1 MLLLLTKRCIACVQQ
16 TPNNNAYHDAANM
29 ALVMLPCDLPWWPA
43 VVKQLDRAAAATNS
57 ENLVEAMQRLHD
69 MCNISL
75 DPEED
80 SQDPELFSELIS
92 FLEND
97 LDSAERDHV
106 LAKTI
111 PRMVDRAKAL
121 RSCKPPQGLH
131 FSLQQQGD
139 SVEYSYGF
147 VSSLI
152 ANAFFSTYP
161 KRTTKTHPTLRDF
174 NFTNFFKHLR
184 NNGQKAKLRS
194 LFHYYDYLET
204 ENALDG
210 KLVISRQVMTSK
222 QWLTIEDWLESNVPL
237 CPLMIRHEGRLE
249 RVEPET
255 KVLRVCFA
263 SAKFGGGVLD
273 GDVTQETVHIATH
286 PEMLAAIL
294 SVEALEDNEALIV
307 EGVRHVSRINDPRN
321 RATFEALPKPNV
333 VTVCCIDPE
342 DYSTLPLAQFEEDNV
357 LREMNKS
364 LLGFRQRYVP
374 SSPTDPVGRS
384 EMDPDGALS
393 SRRLSPIGESFSSTP
408 PETDA
413 DDKPASTKH
422 DSKQG
427 KSERSKYEDNAST
440 EAHGRPNG
448 KSVRS
453 SSPHKPCK
461 ETSCAS
467 RRNRFIVLGSSGEVL
482 PVTRKSLGQMSVYSS
497 CNSQSTDSFH
507 SAKDTIEEDP
517 EEEEQRL
524 SKRYSSQLDTPER
537 RGTFAQRLREA
548 LKRESTATGGAA
560 SSNTSSGESSY
571 AVGISVSGSHV
582 YDQDIKVKRGGSR
595 GFVLR
600 DETVDEEFLKESL
613 EAEQKWLGRF
623 RQNQSAL
630 QRRDTSAS
638 SRYSFSTEY
647 NSDFCSE
654 LEEVYEQLAKWLED
668 PIAADES
675 RELDARDRAVVR
687 FAGSLLKRALSE
699 SFAGVPVQEGEPQ
712 PLIDSVD
719 VNQRHKLALAVR
731 SLSLELARQK
741 NRRQQSV
748 SEPEDVE
755 YYEDALS
762 NRTMSK
768 EVKDIQR
775 KKLRAVT
782 FTSEVFQTLVDDET
796 TVYLSNPVSLST
808 SGPIK
813 DKLAQEFESHV
824 TLDIPRDSS
833 PQSGGLLSVVTG
845 NWGCGSRLKGDPQL
859 KLVIQWLAASLAG
872 VPKLIYYT
880 AGNPKLSK
888 LDTVSR
894 VLMDRHWSVGDLA
907 AATLR
912 FSLQIME
919 ERMEGRNTLF
929 EEIIGMDKPSP

>member
-1 MLLLLTKRCIACVQQ
+1 
-16 TPNNNAYHDAANM
+16 M

-43 VVKQLDRAAAATNS
+43 VVKQLDRAAAARNS
-57 ENLVEAMQRLHD
+57 EDLAEAMQRLHD
-69 MCNISL
+69 MCKYEEQCILKSISL

-80 SQDPELFSELIS
+80 VQDPELFSGLAT
-92 FLEND
+92 FLDND
-97 LDSAERDHV
+97 LDTTERDQIFV
-106 LAKTI
+106 NTI
-111 PRMVDRAKAL
+111 PRMVERAKAL

-139 SVEYSYGF
+139 CVEYSYAF
-147 VSSLI
+147 ISSLI

-161 KRTTKTHPTLRDF
+161 KRTAKTHPTLRDF
-174 NFTNFFKHLR
+174 NFTNFFKHLHH
-184 NNGQKAKLRS
+184 NGQKAKLRS
-194 LFHYYDYLET
+194 IFRYYDYLDND
-204 ENALDG
+204 NALDG
-210 KLVISRQVMTSK
+210 KLIISRQVMVSK

-237 CPLMIRHEGRLE
+237 CPLMIRHEGRLD
-249 RVEPET
+249 RVEPEA

-286 PEMLAAIL
+286 PEMLVAIL
-294 SVEALEDNEALIV
+294 SVEALEDNEVLIV
-307 EGVRHVSRINDPRN
+307 EGVRHISRINDPRN
-321 RATFEALPKPNV
+321 RAIFEPLPKPNI

-342 DYSTLPLAQFEEDNV
+342 DYSRLPLSQFEEDNI

-364 LLGFRQRYVP
+364 LLGFRQRHVP
-374 SSPTDPVGRS
+374 SSPTDPVKS
-384 EMDPDGALS
+384 ESDVDVTVG

-408 PETDA
+408 PETEG
-413 DDKPASTKH
+413 DDKMLSTNNDTKEA
-422 DSKQG
+422 
-427 KSERSKYEDNAST
+427 KSVSHEQKYDILSEVRSK
-440 EAHGRPNG
+440 PNG
-448 KSVRS
+448 KSARPP
-453 SSPHKPCK
+453 SPHKVY
-461 ETSCAS
+461 SDAS
-467 RRNRFIVLGSSGEVL
+467 YTNKRNRFIVLGSSGEVL

-507 SAKDTIEEDP
+507 SAKDTIDEDL
-517 EEEEQRL
+517 EEEEQKL
-524 SKRYSSQLDTPER
+524 SKRYSGQLDTPER
-537 RGTFAQRLREA
+537 RGTFAQRLRDA
-548 LKRESTATGGAA
+548 LKRETTATGAA
-560 SSNTSSGESSY
+560 SLNTSFGESSY

-582 YDQDIKVKRGGSR
+582 CDQDIKVKRGGSR

-600 DETVDEEFLKESL
+600 DETVDEDFLKESL

-623 RQNQSAL
+623 RQNQPML

-647 NSDFCSE
+647 NSEFCSE

-668 PIAADES
+668 PITSDES

-712 PLIDSVD
+712 PFIDSAD
-719 VNQRHKLALAVR
+719 VNQSHKLALAVR

-748 SEPEDVE
+748 SVSEDVE
-755 YYEDALS
+755 HYEDALS
-762 NRTMSK
+762 NHTMLK

-775 KKLRAVT
+775 KKLRTVT

-796 TVYLSNPVSLST
+796 TVYLSNPSSLST
-808 SGPIK
+808 SGSVKEINATQSFNIRN
-813 DKLAQEFESHV
+813 DKIAQQFESNI
-824 TLDIPRDSS
+824 TFNIPRDGS
-833 PQSGGLLSVVTG
+833 PQTGGLLPVATG

-880 AGNPKLSK
+880 MGNPSLSK

-912 FSLQIME
+912 FALHIIE
-919 ERMEGRNTLF
+919 EKAEGRNTLF

>member
-1 MLLLLTKRCIACVQQ
+1 
-16 TPNNNAYHDAANM
+16 M

-43 VVKQLDRAAAATNS
+43 VVKQLDRAAAARNS
-57 ENLVEAMQRLHD
+57 EDLAEAMQRLHD

-80 SQDPELFSELIS
+80 VQDPELFSGLAT
-92 FLEND
+92 FLDND
-97 LDSAERDHV
+97 LDTTERHQIFV
-106 LAKTI
+106 NTI
-111 PRMVDRAKAL
+111 PRMVERAKAL

-139 SVEYSYGF
+139 CVEYSYAF
-147 VSSLI
+147 ISSLI

-161 KRTTKTHPTLRDF
+161 KRTAKTHPTLRDF
-174 NFTNFFKHLR
+174 NFTNFFKHLHH
-184 NNGQKAKLRS
+184 NGQKAKLRS
-194 LFHYYDYLET
+194 IFRYYDYLDND
-204 ENALDG
+204 NALDG
-210 KLVISRQVMTSK
+210 KLIISRQVMVSK

-237 CPLMIRHEGRLE
+237 CPLMIRHEGRLD
-249 RVEPET
+249 RVEPEA

-263 SAKFGGGVLD
+263 SGKFGGGVLD

-286 PEMLAAIL
+286 PEMLVAIL
-294 SVEALEDNEALIV
+294 SVEALEDNEVLIV
-307 EGVRHVSRINDPRN
+307 EGVRHISRINDPRN
-321 RATFEALPKPNV
+321 RAIFEPLPKPNV

-342 DYSTLPLAQFEEDNV
+342 DYSRLPLSQFEEDNI

-364 LLGFRQRYVP
+364 LLGFRQRHVP
-374 SSPTDPVGRS
+374 SSPTDPVKS
-384 EMDPDGALS
+384 ESDVDVTVG

-408 PETDA
+408 PETEG
-413 DDKPASTKH
+413 DDKMLSTNNDTKEA
-422 DSKQG
+422 
-427 KSERSKYEDNAST
+427 KSVSHEQKYDILTEVRSK
-440 EAHGRPNG
+440 PNG
-448 KSVRS
+448 KSARPP
-453 SSPHKPCK
+453 SPHKVY
-461 ETSCAS
+461 SDAS
-467 RRNRFIVLGSSGEVL
+467 YTNKRNRFIVLGSSGEVL

-507 SAKDTIEEDP
+507 SAKDTIDEDL
-517 EEEEQRL
+517 EEEEQKL
-524 SKRYSSQLDTPER
+524 SKRYSGQLDTPER
-537 RGTFAQRLREA
+537 RGTFAQRLRDA
-548 LKRESTATGGAA
+548 LKRETTATGAA
-560 SSNTSSGESSY
+560 SLNTSFGESSY

-582 YDQDIKVKRGGSR
+582 CDQDIKVKRGGSR

-600 DETVDEEFLKESL
+600 DETVDEDFLKESL

-623 RQNQSAL
+623 RQNQPML

-647 NSDFCSE
+647 NSEFCSE

-668 PIAADES
+668 PITSDES

-712 PLIDSVD
+712 PFIDSAD
-719 VNQRHKLALAVR
+719 VNQSHKLALAVR

-748 SEPEDVE
+748 SVSEDVE
-755 YYEDALS
+755 HYEDALS
-762 NRTMSK
+762 NHTMLK

-775 KKLRAVT
+775 KKLRTVT

-796 TVYLSNPVSLST
+796 TVYLSNPSSLST
-808 SGPIK
+808 SGSVKEINATQSFNIRN
-813 DKLAQEFESHV
+813 DKIAEQFESNI
-824 TLDIPRDSS
+824 TFNIPRDGS
-833 PQSGGLLSVVTG
+833 PQTGGLLSVATG

-880 AGNPKLSK
+880 MGNPSLSK

-912 FSLQIME
+912 FALHIIE
-919 ERMEGRNTLF
+919 EKAEGRNTLF

>member
-1 MLLLLTKRCIACVQQ
+1 
-16 TPNNNAYHDAANM
+16 M

-43 VVKQLDRAAAATNS
+43 VVKQLDRAAAARNS
-57 ENLVEAMQRLHD
+57 GNLVEAMQRLHD
-69 MCNISL
+69 MCKREEQCLLKSISL

-80 SQDPELFSELIS
+80 SQDPELFAELAA
-92 FLEND
+92 FLDKD
-97 LDSAERDHV
+97 LDSAEREHV
-106 LAKTI
+106 LTKTI

-121 RSCKPPQGLH
+121 RNCKPPQGLH

-139 SVEYSYGF
+139 CVEYSYGF
-147 VSSLI
+147 VSSLV

-161 KRTTKTHPTLRDF
+161 KRTAKTHPTLRDF

-184 NNGQKAKLRS
+184 NNGQKAKLKS
-194 LFHYYDYLET
+194 IFHYYDYLEK

-255 KVLRVCFA
+255 KVLRVCFT

-342 DYSTLPLAQFEEDNV
+342 DYSALPLAQFEEDNV

-374 SSPTDPVGRS
+374 SSPTDPIGRS

-413 DDKPASTKH
+413 DDKPVSSSSSAHPLNHESV
-422 DSKQG
+422 KQG
-427 KSERSKYEDNAST
+427 KSVSAERNKYDDDAT
-440 EAHGRPNG
+440 ESHGRPNG

-453 SSPHKPCK
+453 SSPQKSGK

-507 SAKDTIEEDP
+507 SAKDVIEEDP

-537 RGTFAQRLREA
+537 RGTFAQRLRDA

-623 RQNQSAL
+623 RQNQSTL

-741 NRRQQSV
+741 NRRQQS
-748 SEPEDVE
+748 
-755 YYEDALS
+755 
-762 NRTMSK
+762 
-768 EVKDIQR
+768 
-775 KKLRAVT
+775 
-782 FTSEVFQTLVDDET
+782 
-796 TVYLSNPVSLST
+796 
-808 SGPIK
+808 
-813 DKLAQEFESHV
+813 
-824 TLDIPRDSS
+824 IPRDSS
-833 PQSGGLLSVVTG
+833 PQSGGLLSIVTG

-859 KLVIQWLAASLAG
+859 KLVVQWLAASLAG

-880 AGNPKLSK
+880 AGNPRLSK

>member
-1 MLLLLTKRCIACVQQ
+1 
-16 TPNNNAYHDAANM
+16 M

-43 VVKQLDRAAAATNS
+43 VVKQLDRAAAARNS
-57 ENLVEAMQRLHD
+57 EDLLEAMQRLHD

-80 SQDPELFSELIS
+80 VQDPELFSGLAT
-92 FLEND
+92 FLDTD
-97 LDSAERDHV
+97 LEATEREQV
-106 LAKTI
+106 FSKTI
-111 PRMVDRAKAL
+111 PRLVERAKAL
-121 RSCKPPQGLH
+121 RSCKPPHGLH

-139 SVEYSYGF
+139 CVEYSYAF
-147 VSSLI
+147 ASSLI
-152 ANAFFSTYP
+152 ANAFFSTFP
-161 KRTTKTHPTLRDF
+161 KRTAKTHPTLRDF
-174 NFTNFFKHLR
+174 NFTNFFKHLC
-184 NNGQKAKLRS
+184 NNGQKAKLKS
-194 LFHYYDYLET
+194 IFHYYDYLDT
-204 ENALDG
+204 ENALSG
-210 KLVISRQVMTSK
+210 KLVISRQVMASK
-222 QWLTIEDWLESNVPL
+222 QWLTIEDWLESNVAL

-273 GDVTQETVHIATH
+273 GDVTQETVHIVTH

-294 SVEALEDNEALIV
+294 SVEALEDNEVLIV
-307 EGVRHVSRINDPRN
+307 EGVRHVSRIHDPRN
-321 RATFEALPKPNV
+321 RATFEPLSKPNV
-333 VTVCCIDPE
+333 VTVCCIDPD
-342 DYSTLPLAQFEEDNV
+342 DYSRLPLTQFEEDNI

-364 LLGFRQRYVP
+364 LLGFRQRHVP
-374 SSPTDPVGRS
+374 SSPTDPVRS
-384 EMDPDGALS
+384 ELEPDGAVS

-408 PETDA
+408 PETEGDY
-413 DDKPASTKH
+413 KPLSTNDGAKEAKTVLREHNKH
-422 DSKQG
+422 DTL
-427 KSERSKYEDNAST
+427 T
-440 EAHGRPNG
+440 EVRTRPNG
-448 KSVRS
+448 KSVRPP
-453 SSPHKPCK
+453 SPQKISK
-461 ETSCAS
+461 DTSCAS
-467 RRNRFIVLGSSGEVL
+467 RRSRFIVLGSSGEVL

-507 SAKDTIEEDP
+507 SAKDTIDEEIED
-517 EEEEQRL
+517 EEQKL
-524 SKRYSSQLDTPER
+524 SKRYSAQLDTPER
-537 RGTFAQRLREA
+537 RGTFAQRLRDA
-548 LKRESTATGGAA
+548 LKRESTATGAT

-582 YDQDIKVKRGGSR
+582 YDQDIKGGSR

-623 RQNQSAL
+623 RQHQPTL
-630 QRRDTSAS
+630 QRKDTGAS

-668 PIAADES
+668 PIVADES

-712 PLIDSVD
+712 PFIDSVD

-748 SEPEDVE
+748 SESEGVE

-762 NRTMSK
+762 NRAISK

-775 KKLRAVT
+775 RKLRTVT

-796 TVYLSNPVSLST
+796 TVCLSNPVSLSAPGT
-808 SGPIK
+808 VM
-813 DKLAQEFESHV
+813 DKLVQEIESHV
-824 TLDIPRDSS
+824 TFNIPRDSS
-833 PQSGGLLSVVTG
+833 PQSGGLLPVATG

-880 AGNPKLSK
+880 TGNPNLTK
-888 LDTVSR
+888 LDTVTR

-912 FSLQIME
+912 FALQTME
-919 ERMEGRNTLF
+919 ERIEGRNTLF
-929 EEIIGMDKPSP
+929 EEIIGMEKPSP

>member
-1 MLLLLTKRCIACVQQ
+1 
-16 TPNNNAYHDAANM
+16 M

-43 VVKQLDRAAAATNS
+43 VVKQLDRAATARNS
-57 ENLVEAMQRLHD
+57 EDLLEAMQRLHD

-80 SQDPELFSELIS
+80 IQDPELFSGLAS
-92 FLEND
+92 FLDTE
-97 LDSAERDHV
+97 LDSTEREQV
-106 LAKTI
+106 FSKTI
-111 PRMVDRAKAL
+111 PRMVERAKAL
-121 RSCKPPQGLH
+121 RACKPPQGLH

-139 SVEYSYGF
+139 CIEYSYAF

-174 NFTNFFKHLR
+174 NFTNFFKYLHR
-184 NNGQKAKLRS
+184 NGQRAKLKS
-194 LFHYYDYLET
+194 IFHYYDYLENA
-204 ENALDG
+204 NALEG

-222 QWLTIEDWLESNVPL
+222 QWLTIEDWLESTVPL

-273 GDVTQETVHIATH
+273 GDVTQETVHIVTH

-294 SVEALEDNEALIV
+294 SVEALEDNEVLIV
-307 EGVRHVSRINDPRN
+307 EGVRHVSRIHDPRN
-321 RATFEALPKPNV
+321 RAMFEALPKPNI

-342 DYSTLPLAQFEEDNV
+342 DYSKLPMLQFEEDNI

-364 LLGFRQRYVP
+364 LLGFRQRHIP
-374 SSPTDPVGRS
+374 SSPTDPVRS
-384 EMDPDGALS
+384 DVEPDGAMN

-408 PETDA
+408 PEVES
-413 DDKPASTKH
+413 DDKAVSPNNEAKEVKPVSRDH
-422 DSKQG
+422 
-427 KSERSKYEDNAST
+427 SKYDILPEVRT
-440 EAHGRPNG
+440 RPNG
-448 KSVRS
+448 RS
-453 SSPHKPCK
+453 ARPPSPHKTCK
-461 ETSCAS
+461 DTNCTN

-482 PVTRKSLGQMSVYSS
+482 PVTRKSLGQLSVYSS

-507 SAKDTIEEDP
+507 SAKDTIEEDL
-517 EEEEQRL
+517 EEEQRL
-524 SKRYSSQLDTPER
+524 TKRYSSQLDTPER
-537 RGTFAQRLREA
+537 RGTFAQRLRDA
-548 LKRESTATGGAA
+548 LKRESTATGAT

-623 RQNQSAL
+623 RQNQPTL

-638 SRYSFSTEY
+638 SKYSFSTEY

-712 PLIDSVD
+712 PIIDSVD

-748 SEPEDVE
+748 SDSEDVE

-762 NRTMSK
+762 NRTISK

-775 KKLRAVT
+775 RKLRTVT

-796 TVYLSNPVSLST
+796 TVYLSNPVSLSASET
-808 SGPIK
+808 VKEIPV
-813 DKLAQEFESHV
+813 QEIESHV
-824 TLDIPRDSS
+824 TLNIPRDSS
-833 PQSGGLLSVVTG
+833 PQAGGLLPVATG

-880 AGNPKLSK
+880 TGNPSLSK
-888 LDTVSR
+888 LDTVCR
-894 VLMDRHWSVGDLA
+894 VLVDRHWSVGDLA

-912 FSLQIME
+912 FSLQTIE
-919 ERMEGRNTLF
+919 ERIEGKNSLF
-929 EEIIGMDKPSP
+929 EEIIGMDKPSL

>member
-1 MLLLLTKRCIACVQQ
+1 
-16 TPNNNAYHDAANM
+16 M

-43 VVKQLDRAAAATNS
+43 VVKQLERAAAARNS
-57 ENLVEAMQRLHD
+57 EDLVEAMQRLHD
-69 MCNISL
+69 MCKYEEQCILKSISL

-80 SQDPELFSELIS
+80 IQDPELFSGLAT
-92 FLEND
+92 FLDTD
-97 LDSAERDHV
+97 LDSTEQDQIFV
-106 LAKTI
+106 NTI
-111 PRMVDRAKAL
+111 PRMVERAKAL

-139 SVEYSYGF
+139 CVEYSYAF
-147 VSSLI
+147 ISSLI

-161 KRTTKTHPTLRDF
+161 KRTAKTHPTLRDF
-174 NFTNFFKHLR
+174 NFTNFFKHLH

-194 LFHYYDYLET
+194 IFRYYDYLDT

-210 KLVISRQVMTSK
+210 KLIISRQVMTSK

-237 CPLMIRHEGRLE
+237 CPLMIRHEGRLD
-249 RVEPET
+249 RIEPET

-273 GDVTQETVHIATH
+273 GDVTQETVHIVTH
-286 PEMLAAIL
+286 PEMLVAIL
-294 SVEALEDNEALIV
+294 SVEALEDNEVLIV
-307 EGVRHVSRINDPRN
+307 EGVRHISRINDPRN
-321 RATFEALPKPNV
+321 RAIFEPLAKPNI

-342 DYSTLPLAQFEEDNV
+342 DYSQLPLSQFEEDNI

-364 LLGFRQRYVP
+364 LLGFRQRHIP
-374 SSPTDPVGRS
+374 SSPTDPVKS
-384 EMDPDGALS
+384 ESNIDITVG

-408 PETDA
+408 PEIEA
-413 DDKPASTKH
+413 
-422 DSKQG
+422 
-427 KSERSKYEDNAST
+427 KSALYEQKYDILTEIRSK
-440 EAHGRPNG
+440 PNG
-448 KSVRS
+448 KSTRP
-453 SSPHKPCK
+453 SSPHKIYNDTNYTNK
-461 ETSCAS
+461 
-467 RRNRFIVLGSSGEVL
+467 RNRFIVLGSSGEVL
-482 PVTRKSLGQMSVYSS
+482 PVTRKSLGQISVYSS

-507 SAKDTIEEDP
+507 SAKDTIDEDL
-517 EEEEQRL
+517 EEEEQKL
-524 SKRYSSQLDTPER
+524 NKRYSTQLDTQER

-548 LKRESTATGGAA
+548 LKRENTATGAT
-560 SSNTSSGESSY
+560 SVNTSFGESSY

-582 YDQDIKVKRGGSR
+582 CDQDIKVKRGGSR

-600 DETVDEEFLKESL
+600 DETVDEDFLKESL

-623 RQNQSAL
+623 RQNQPML
-630 QRRDTSAS
+630 QRKDTNAS

-668 PIAADES
+668 PIANDES
-675 RELDARDRAVVR
+675 RELDARDKAVVQ

-712 PLIDSVD
+712 PFIDSTD
-719 VNQRHKLALAVR
+719 VNQSHKLALAVR

-741 NRRQQSV
+741 NRRQQS
-748 SEPEDVE
+748 
-755 YYEDALS
+755 
-762 NRTMSK
+762 
-768 EVKDIQR
+768 
-775 KKLRAVT
+775 
-782 FTSEVFQTLVDDET
+782 
-796 TVYLSNPVSLST
+796 
-808 SGPIK
+808 
-813 DKLAQEFESHV
+813 
-824 TLDIPRDSS
+824 IPRDGS
-833 PQSGGLLSVVTG
+833 PQTGGLLSIATG

-880 AGNPKLSK
+880 TGNPSLSK
-888 LDTVSR
+888 LDTISR

-912 FSLQIME
+912 FALHIIE
-919 ERMEGRNTLF
+919 ERTEGRNTLF

>member
-1 MLLLLTKRCIACVQQ
+1 
-16 TPNNNAYHDAANM
+16 M

-43 VVKQLDRAAAATNS
+43 VVKQLERAAAARNS
-57 ENLVEAMQRLHD
+57 EDLVEAMQRLHD
-69 MCNISL
+69 MCKYEEQCILKSISL

-80 SQDPELFSELIS
+80 IQDPELFSGLAT
-92 FLEND
+92 FLDTD
-97 LDSAERDHV
+97 LDSTEQDQIFV
-106 LAKTI
+106 NTI
-111 PRMVDRAKAL
+111 PRMVERAKAL

-139 SVEYSYGF
+139 CVEYSYAF
-147 VSSLI
+147 ISSLI

-161 KRTTKTHPTLRDF
+161 KRTAKTHPTLRDF
-174 NFTNFFKHLR
+174 NFTNFFKHLH

-194 LFHYYDYLET
+194 IFRYYDYLDT

-210 KLVISRQVMTSK
+210 KLIISRQVMTSK

-237 CPLMIRHEGRLE
+237 CPLMIRHEGRLD
-249 RVEPET
+249 RIEPET

-273 GDVTQETVHIATH
+273 GDVTQETVHIVTH
-286 PEMLAAIL
+286 PEMLVAIL
-294 SVEALEDNEALIV
+294 SVEALEDNEVLIV
-307 EGVRHVSRINDPRN
+307 EGVRHISRINDPRN
-321 RATFEALPKPNV
+321 KAIFEALAKPNI

-342 DYSTLPLAQFEEDNV
+342 DYSQLPLSQFEEDNI

-364 LLGFRQRYVP
+364 LLGFRQRHIP
-374 SSPTDPVGRS
+374 SSPTDPVKS
-384 EMDPDGALS
+384 ESDIDVVG

-408 PETDA
+408 PEIEA
-413 DDKPASTKH
+413 
-422 DSKQG
+422 
-427 KSERSKYEDNAST
+427 KSILHEYKYDILTEIRSK
-440 EAHGRPNG
+440 PNG
-448 KSVRS
+448 KSTRP
-453 SSPHKPCK
+453 SSPHKIYNDTNYTNK
-461 ETSCAS
+461 
-467 RRNRFIVLGSSGEVL
+467 RNRFIVLGSSGEVL

-507 SAKDTIEEDP
+507 SAKDTIDEDL
-517 EEEEQRL
+517 EEEEQKL
-524 SKRYSSQLDTPER
+524 NKRYSTQLDTQER

-548 LKRESTATGGAA
+548 LKRENTATGAT
-560 SSNTSSGESSY
+560 SVNTSFGESSY

-582 YDQDIKVKRGGSR
+582 CDQDIKVKRGGSR

-600 DETVDEEFLKESL
+600 DETVDEDFLKESL

-623 RQNQSAL
+623 RQNQPML
-630 QRRDTSAS
+630 QRKDTSAS

-668 PIAADES
+668 PIANDES
-675 RELDARDRAVVR
+675 RELDARDRAVVQ

-712 PLIDSVD
+712 PFIDSTD
-719 VNQRHKLALAVR
+719 VNQSHKLALAVR

-748 SEPEDVE
+748 PVSEDIE
-755 YYEDALS
+755 YYEDAL
-762 NRTMSK
+762 NNYTMSK
-768 EVKDIQR
+768 EIKDIQR
-775 KKLRAVT
+775 KKLRTIT

-796 TVYLSNPVSLST
+796 TIYLSNPISLIT
-808 SGPIK
+808 SGPKGKNTTKSFNIK
-813 DKLAQEFESHV
+813 NDNRIIQQLESHI
-824 TLDIPRDSS
+824 TFNIPRDGS
-833 PQSGGLLSVVTG
+833 PQTGGLLSIATG

-880 AGNPKLSK
+880 TGNPSLSK
-888 LDTVSR
+888 IL
-894 VLMDRHWSVGDLA
+894 
-907 AATLR
+907 
-912 FSLQIME
+912 
-919 ERMEGRNTLF
+919 
-929 EEIIGMDKPSP
+929 

>member
-1 MLLLLTKRCIACVQQ
+1 MFRSAIR
-16 TPNNNAYHDAANM
+16 M

-43 VVKQLDRAAAATNS
+43 VVKQLDRAAAARNS
-57 ENLVEAMQRLHD
+57 EDLAEAMQRLHD
-69 MCNISL
+69 MCKYEEQCILKSISL

-80 SQDPELFSELIS
+80 VQDPELFSGLAT
-92 FLEND
+92 FLDND
-97 LDSAERDHV
+97 LDTTERDQIFV
-106 LAKTI
+106 NTI
-111 PRMVDRAKAL
+111 PRMVERAKAL

-139 SVEYSYGF
+139 CVEYSYAF
-147 VSSLI
+147 ISSLI

-161 KRTTKTHPTLRDF
+161 KRTAKTHPTLRDF
-174 NFTNFFKHLR
+174 NFTNFFKHLHH
-184 NNGQKAKLRS
+184 NGQKAKLRS
-194 LFHYYDYLET
+194 IFRYYDYLDND
-204 ENALDG
+204 NALDG
-210 KLVISRQVMTSK
+210 KLIISRQVMVSK

-237 CPLMIRHEGRLE
+237 CPLMIRHEGRLD
-249 RVEPET
+249 RVEPEA

-286 PEMLAAIL
+286 PEMLVAIL
-294 SVEALEDNEALIV
+294 SVEALEDNEVLIV
-307 EGVRHVSRINDPRN
+307 EGVRHISRINDPRN
-321 RATFEALPKPNV
+321 RAIFEPLPKPNI

-342 DYSTLPLAQFEEDNV
+342 DYSRLPLSQFEEDNI

-364 LLGFRQRYVP
+364 LLGFRQRHVP
-374 SSPTDPVGRS
+374 SSPTDPVKS
-384 EMDPDGALS
+384 ESDVDVTVG

-408 PETDA
+408 PETEG
-413 DDKPASTKH
+413 DDKMLSTNNDTKEA
-422 DSKQG
+422 
-427 KSERSKYEDNAST
+427 KSVSHEQKYDILSEVRSK
-440 EAHGRPNG
+440 PNG
-448 KSVRS
+448 KSARPP
-453 SSPHKPCK
+453 SPHKVY
-461 ETSCAS
+461 SDAS
-467 RRNRFIVLGSSGEVL
+467 YTNKRNRFIVLGSSGEVL

-507 SAKDTIEEDP
+507 SAKDTIDEDL
-517 EEEEQRL
+517 EEEEQKL
-524 SKRYSSQLDTPER
+524 SKRYSGQLDTPER
-537 RGTFAQRLREA
+537 RGTFAQRLRDA
-548 LKRESTATGGAA
+548 LKRETTATGAA
-560 SSNTSSGESSY
+560 SLNTSFGESSY

-582 YDQDIKVKRGGSR
+582 CDQDIKVKRGGSR

-600 DETVDEEFLKESL
+600 DETVDEDFLKESL

-623 RQNQSAL
+623 RQNQPML

-647 NSDFCSE
+647 NSEFCSE

-668 PIAADES
+668 PITSDES

-712 PLIDSVD
+712 PFIDSAD
-719 VNQRHKLALAVR
+719 VNQSHKLALAVR

-741 NRRQQSV
+741 NRRQQS
-748 SEPEDVE
+748 
-755 YYEDALS
+755 
-762 NRTMSK
+762 
-768 EVKDIQR
+768 
-775 KKLRAVT
+775 
-782 FTSEVFQTLVDDET
+782 
-796 TVYLSNPVSLST
+796 
-808 SGPIK
+808 
-813 DKLAQEFESHV
+813 
-824 TLDIPRDSS
+824 IPRDGS
-833 PQSGGLLSVVTG
+833 PQTGGLLPVATG

-880 AGNPKLSK
+880 MGNPSLSK

-912 FSLQIME
+912 FALHIIE
-919 ERMEGRNTLF
+919 EKAEGRNTLF

>member
-1 MLLLLTKRCIACVQQ
+1 
-16 TPNNNAYHDAANM
+16 M

-43 VVKQLDRAAAATNS
+43 VVKQLERAAAARNS
-57 ENLVEAMQRLHD
+57 EDLVEAMQRLHD

-80 SQDPELFSELIS
+80 IQDPELFSGLAT
-92 FLEND
+92 FLDTD
-97 LDSAERDHV
+97 LDSTEQDQIFV
-106 LAKTI
+106 NTI
-111 PRMVDRAKAL
+111 PRMVERAKAL

-139 SVEYSYGF
+139 CVEYSYAF
-147 VSSLI
+147 ISSLI

-161 KRTTKTHPTLRDF
+161 KRTAKTHPTLRDF
-174 NFTNFFKHLR
+174 NFTNFFKHLH

-194 LFHYYDYLET
+194 IFRYYDYLDT

-210 KLVISRQVMTSK
+210 KLIISRQVMTSK

-237 CPLMIRHEGRLE
+237 CPLMIRHEGRLD
-249 RVEPET
+249 RIEPET

-273 GDVTQETVHIATH
+273 GDVTQETVHIVTH
-286 PEMLAAIL
+286 PEMLVAIL
-294 SVEALEDNEALIV
+294 SVEALEDNEVLIV
-307 EGVRHVSRINDPRN
+307 EGVRHISRINDPHN
-321 RATFEALPKPNV
+321 KAIFEALAKPNI

-342 DYSTLPLAQFEEDNV
+342 DYSQLPLSQFEEDNI

-364 LLGFRQRYVP
+364 LLGFRQRHIP
-374 SSPTDPVGRS
+374 SSPTDPVKS
-384 EMDPDGALS
+384 ESDIDVTVG

-408 PETDA
+408 PEI
-413 DDKPASTKH
+413 
-422 DSKQG
+422 
-427 KSERSKYEDNAST
+427 EEIRSK
-440 EAHGRPNG
+440 PNG
-448 KSVRS
+448 KSTRP
-453 SSPHKPCK
+453 SSPHKIYNDTNYTNK
-461 ETSCAS
+461 
-467 RRNRFIVLGSSGEVL
+467 RNRFIVLGSSGEVL
-482 PVTRKSLGQMSVYSS
+482 PVTRKSLGQISVYSS

-507 SAKDTIEEDP
+507 SAKDTIDEDV
-517 EEEEQRL
+517 EEEQKL
-524 SKRYSSQLDTPER
+524 NKRYSAQLDTQER

-548 LKRESTATGGAA
+548 LKRENTATGAT
-560 SSNTSSGESSY
+560 SVNTSFGESSY

-582 YDQDIKVKRGGSR
+582 CDQDIKVKRGGSR

-600 DETVDEEFLKESL
+600 DETVDEDFLKESL

-623 RQNQSAL
+623 RQNQPML
-630 QRRDTSAS
+630 QRKDTNAS

-668 PIAADES
+668 PIANDES
-675 RELDARDRAVVR
+675 RELDARDRAVVQ

-712 PLIDSVD
+712 PFIDSTD
-719 VNQRHKLALAVR
+719 VNQSHKLALAVR

-741 NRRQQSV
+741 NRRQQS
-748 SEPEDVE
+748 
-755 YYEDALS
+755 
-762 NRTMSK
+762 
-768 EVKDIQR
+768 
-775 KKLRAVT
+775 
-782 FTSEVFQTLVDDET
+782 
-796 TVYLSNPVSLST
+796 
-808 SGPIK
+808 
-813 DKLAQEFESHV
+813 
-824 TLDIPRDSS
+824 IPRDGS
-833 PQSGGLLSVVTG
+833 PQTGGLLSIATG

-880 AGNPKLSK
+880 TGNPSLSK
-888 LDTVSR
+888 LDTISR

-912 FSLQIME
+912 FALHIIE
-919 ERMEGRNTLF
+919 ERTEGRNTLF

>member
-1 MLLLLTKRCIACVQQ
+1 MLLKRREEQCLLK
-16 TPNNNAYHDAANM
+16 
-29 ALVMLPCDLPWWPA
+29 
-43 VVKQLDRAAAATNS
+43 S
-57 ENLVEAMQRLHD
+57 
-69 MCNISL
+69 ISL

-80 SQDPELFSELIS
+80 SQDPELFSELAT
-92 FLEND
+92 FLNKD
-97 LDSAERDHV
+97 LDSAEREHV
-106 LAKTI
+106 LTKTI

-121 RSCKPPQGLH
+121 RSCKPPHGLH

-139 SVEYSYGF
+139 CIEYSYGF

-184 NNGQKAKLRS
+184 NNGQKAKLKS
-194 LFHYYDYLET
+194 IFHYYDYLEK

-210 KLVISRQVMTSK
+210 KLVISRQVMSSK

-263 SAKFGGGVLD
+263 STKFGGGVLD

-307 EGVRHVSRINDPRN
+307 EGVRHMSRINDPRN
-321 RATFEALPKPNV
+321 KATFEALAKPNV

-342 DYSTLPLAQFEEDNV
+342 DYSALPLAQFEEDNV

-374 SSPTDPVGRS
+374 SSPTDPIGRS

-413 DDKPASTKH
+413 DDKAVSSSGNPLNHESIKQEKSVSAERNKYD
-422 DSKQG
+422 DS
-427 KSERSKYEDNAST
+427 AT
-440 EAHGRPNG
+440 ESHGRPNG

-453 SSPHKPCK
+453 SSPQKSGK
-461 ETSCAS
+461 ETSCTT

-507 SAKDTIEEDP
+507 SAKDVIEEDP

-537 RGTFAQRLREA
+537 RGTFAQRLRDA

-623 RQNQSAL
+623 RQNQSTL

-748 SEPEDVE
+748 SESEDVE
-755 YYEDALS
+755 NYEDALS

-775 KKLRAVT
+775 KKLRTVT
-782 FTSEVFQTLVDDET
+782 FTSEVFQTLVDDKT

-859 KLVIQWLAASLAG
+859 KLVVQWLAASLAG

-880 AGNPKLSK
+880 AGNPRLSK
-888 LDTVSR
+888 RMILQLDTVSR

>member
-1 MLLLLTKRCIACVQQ
+1 
-16 TPNNNAYHDAANM
+16 M

-43 VVKQLDRAAAATNS
+43 VVKQLDRAAAARDS

-69 MCNISL
+69 MCKREEQCILKSISL

-80 SQDPELFSELIS
+80 SQDPELFSGLAS
-92 FLEND
+92 FLDAD
-97 LDSAERDHV
+97 LDSAERGHV
-106 LAKTI
+106 LGKTI
-111 PRMVDRAKAL
+111 PRMVERAKAL

-139 SVEYSYGF
+139 CVEYSYGF

-161 KRTTKTHPTLRDF
+161 KRTAKTHPTLRDF

-184 NNGQKAKLRS
+184 NNGQKAKLKS
-194 LFHYYDYLET
+194 IFHYYDYLDT

-222 QWLTIEDWLESNVPL
+222 QWLTIEDWLESSVPL

-321 RATFEALPKPNV
+321 RATFEALAKPNT

-342 DYSTLPLAQFEEDNV
+342 DYSTLPLPQFEEDNV

-364 LLGFRQRYVP
+364 LLGFRQRRVP
-374 SSPTDPVGRS
+374 SSPTDPVGKS
-384 EMDPDGALS
+384 ELDPDGALS

-413 DDKPASTKH
+413 DDKPVSANH
-422 DSKQG
+422 DVREG
-427 KSERSKYEDNAST
+427 KSTEQSKCDGPT
-440 EAHGRPNG
+440 EVRTRPNG
-448 KSVRS
+448 KSVRPP
-453 SSPHKPCK
+453 SPHKTCK
-461 ETSCAS
+461 DASCTS
-467 RRNRFIVLGSSGEVL
+467 RRSRFIVLGSSGEVL

-507 SAKDTIEEDP
+507 SAKDVIDEDL

-537 RGTFAQRLREA
+537 RGTFAQRLRDA
-548 LKRESTATGGAA
+548 LKRESTATGGAT

-623 RQNQSAL
+623 RQNQSTL

-654 LEEVYEQLAKWLED
+654 LEEVYEQLAKWLEE
-668 PIAADES
+668 PAAADES

-748 SEPEDVE
+748 SDSEDVE

-762 NRTMSK
+762 NHTTSR

-775 KKLRAVT
+775 KKLRTVT
-782 FTSEVFQTLVDDET
+782 FTSELFQTLVDDET

-813 DKLAQEFESHV
+813 DNLAQEFESHA
-824 TLDIPRDSS
+824 TLNIPRDSS
-833 PQSGGLLSVVTG
+833 PQSGGLLPVATG

-880 AGNPKLSK
+880 AGNPRLSK

-919 ERMEGRNTLF
+919 ERTEGRNTLF

>member
-1 MLLLLTKRCIACVQQ
+1 
-16 TPNNNAYHDAANM
+16 M

-43 VVKQLDRAAAATNS
+43 VVKQLDRAAAARNS
-57 ENLVEAMQRLHD
+57 EDLLDAMQRLHD

-75 DPEED
+75 DPDED
-80 SQDPELFSELIS
+80 IPDPELFTGLGT
-92 FLEND
+92 FLDND
-97 LDSAERDHV
+97 LDATERNQI
-106 LAKTI
+106 LTNTI
-111 PRMVDRAKAL
+111 PRMVERAKAL
-121 RSCKPPQGLH
+121 RLCKPPQGLH
-131 FSLQQQGD
+131 YSLQQQGD
-139 SVEYSYGF
+139 CVEYSYAL

-161 KRTTKTHPTLRDF
+161 KRTAKTHPTLRDF
-174 NFTNFFKHLR
+174 NFTNFFKHLH

-194 LFHYYDYLET
+194 IFRYYDYLDT

-210 KLVISRQVMTSK
+210 KLIISRQVMTSK

-255 KVLRVCFA
+255 KVLQVCFA

-294 SVEALEDNEALIV
+294 SIEALKDNEVLIV
-307 EGVRHVSRINDPRN
+307 EGVRHISRINDPRN
-321 RATFEALPKPNV
+321 RAIFEALAKPNV

-342 DYSTLPLAQFEEDNV
+342 DYSRFPLSQFEEDNI

-364 LLGFRQRYVP
+364 LLGFRQRHVP
-374 SSPTDPVGRS
+374 SSPTDPVKS
-384 EMDPDGALS
+384 ELDPDVGTVG

-408 PETDA
+408 PEIEG
-413 DDKPASTKH
+413 DDKVTLANNGTK
-422 DSKQG
+422 DDEVRTKL
-427 KSERSKYEDNAST
+427 N
-440 EAHGRPNG
+440 N
-448 KSVRS
+448 KSVRPP
-453 SSPHKPCK
+453 SPQKTNNDTTYTNK
-461 ETSCAS
+461 
-467 RRNRFIVLGSSGEVL
+467 RNRFIVLGSSGEVL
-482 PVTRKSLGQMSVYSS
+482 PVTRKSLSQMSVYSS
-497 CNSQSTDSFH
+497 CNSQSTGSFH
-507 SAKDTIEEDP
+507 SAKETIDEDP

-524 SKRYSSQLDTPER
+524 SKRYSNQLDTPER
-537 RGTFAQRLREA
+537 RATFAQRLRDA
-548 LKRESTATGGAA
+548 LKRENTAGAD
-560 SSNTSSGESSY
+560 SSNTSFGESSY

-582 YDQDIKVKRGGSR
+582 YDQDIKIKRGGSR

-600 DETVDEEFLKESL
+600 DETVDEDFLKESL

-623 RQNQSAL
+623 RQNQPTL

-638 SRYSFSTEY
+638 SKYSFSTEY

-712 PLIDSVD
+712 PFIDSTD
-719 VNQRHKLALAVR
+719 VNQSHKLALAVR

-748 SEPEDVE
+748 SESEGVE
-755 YYEDALS
+755 YYEDALD
-762 NRTMSK
+762 NCTISK
-768 EVKDIQR
+768 EVKDNQR
-775 KKLRAVT
+775 GKLRTVT

-796 TVYLSNPVSLST
+796 TVYLSNPVNLNT
-808 SGPIK
+808 SVTVKGINTTQSFDIRN
-813 DKLAQEFESHV
+813 DKLVPEFESHI
-824 TLDIPRDSS
+824 TLNIPRDSS
-833 PQSGGLLSVVTG
+833 PQTGGLLSIATG
-845 NWGCGSRLKGDPQL
+845 NWGCGSRLKGNPQL

-880 AGNPKLSK
+880 TGNPSLSK
-888 LDTVSR
+888 LDTVCR
-894 VLMDRHWSVGDLA
+894 VLVDRHWSVGDLA

-912 FSLQIME
+912 FALHTIE
-919 ERMEGRNTLF
+919 ERTEGRNTLF

>member
-1 MLLLLTKRCIACVQQ
+1 
-16 TPNNNAYHDAANM
+16 M

-43 VVKQLDRAAAATNS
+43 VVKQLDKAAAAGKS
-57 ENLVEAMQRLHD
+57 EELIDAMQRLHD

-80 SQDPELFSELIS
+80 VQDPNLFAELAT
-92 FLEND
+92 FLDKD
-97 LDSAERDHV
+97 LDLAEREQV
-106 LAKTI
+106 FTKTI
-111 PRMVDRAKAL
+111 PRMVERAKAL
-121 RSCKPPQGLH
+121 RSTKPPQGLH

-139 SVEYSYGF
+139 SVEYSYAF

-174 NFTNFFKHLR
+174 NFTNFFRHLHK
-184 NNGQKAKLRS
+184 NAQKAKLKS
-194 LFHYYDYLET
+194 IFHYYNYLET
-204 ENALDG
+204 EHALDG
-210 KLVISRQVMTSK
+210 RLVISRQVMTSK

-237 CPLMIRHEGRLE
+237 CPLTIRHEGRLD
-249 RVEPET
+249 RMET
-255 KVLRVCFA
+255 ESKVLHVCFA
-263 SAKFGGGVLD
+263 NARIGGGVLD
-273 GDVTQETVHIATH
+273 GDVTQETVHVATH

-294 SVEALEDNEALIV
+294 SVEALEDNEVLII
-307 EGVRHVSRINDPRN
+307 EGVRHMSRINDPRHK
-321 RATFEALPKPNV
+321 AIFEGMPKPNV

-342 DYSTLPLAQFEEDNV
+342 DYSRLPLTQFEEDNI

-374 SSPTDPVGRS
+374 SSPTDPIKTDS
-384 EMDPDGALS
+384 ETEIGLG

-408 PETDA
+408 PETEGEDKVYGNLKTDKQPPRDDCNKLDDA
-413 DDKPASTKH
+413 T
-422 DSKQG
+422 Q
-427 KSERSKYEDNAST
+427 EVRS
-440 EAHGRPNG
+440 RPNG
-448 KSVRS
+448 KSMRPP
-453 SSPHKPCK
+453 SPHKVCK
-461 ETSCAS
+461 DASCTNG

-507 SAKDTIEEDP
+507 SAKETIDEEP
-517 EEEEQRL
+517 GEEEYKL
-524 SKRYSSQLDTPER
+524 TKRYSAQLDTPER
-537 RGTFAQRLREA
+537 RGTFAQRLKDA
-548 LKRESTATGGAA
+548 LKRESTATGAT

-582 YDQDIKVKRGGSR
+582 CDQDIKVKRGGSR

-623 RQNQSAL
+623 RQSQGPMF
-630 QRRDTSAS
+630 QRKDTSAS
-638 SRYSFSTEY
+638 SKYSFSTEY

-654 LEEVYEQLAKWLED
+654 LEEVYEQLSKWLED
-668 PIAADES
+668 PIVADES

-712 PLIDSVD
+712 PFIDSND

-748 SEPEDVE
+748 SESEGVDR
-755 YYEDALS
+755 YEDAS
-762 NRTMSK
+762 CEMVR
-768 EVKDIQR
+768 EAKDSQR
-775 KKLRAVT
+775 RKLWAVT
-782 FTSEVFQTLVDDET
+782 FTSEVFQTLVDDQT
-796 TVYLSNPVSLST
+796 TVYLSCTPAA
-808 SGPIK
+808 K
-813 DKLAQEFESHV
+813 A
-824 TLDIPRDSS
+824 SS
-833 PQSGGLLSVVTG
+833 PVGASSRTASAKCVPAGAELPRENSPQGGGLLPVATG
-845 NWGCGSRLKGDPQL
+845 NWGCGTRLKGDPQL
-859 KLVIQWLAASLAG
+859 KLVIQWLASSLAG
-872 VPKLIYYT
+872 APRLIYYT
-880 AGNPKLSK
+880 SGNARLSK

-894 VLMDRHWSVGDLA
+894 VLMDRRWSVGDLA

-912 FSLQIME
+912 FAVQAIE
-919 ERMEGRNTLF
+919 ERVEGKNSLF

>member
-1 MLLLLTKRCIACVQQ
+1 
-16 TPNNNAYHDAANM
+16 M

-43 VVKQLDRAAAATNS
+43 VVKQLERAAAARNS
-57 ENLVEAMQRLHD
+57 EDLVEAMQRLHD

-80 SQDPELFSELIS
+80 IQDPELFSGLAT
-92 FLEND
+92 FLNTD
-97 LDSAERDHV
+97 LDSTEQDQIFV
-106 LAKTI
+106 NTI
-111 PRMVDRAKAL
+111 PRMVERAKAL

-139 SVEYSYGF
+139 CVEYSYAF
-147 VSSLI
+147 ISSLI

-161 KRTTKTHPTLRDF
+161 KRTAKTHPTLRDF
-174 NFTNFFKHLR
+174 NFTNFFKHLH

-194 LFHYYDYLET
+194 IFRYYDYLDT

-210 KLVISRQVMTSK
+210 KLIISRQVMTSK

-237 CPLMIRHEGRLE
+237 CPLMIRHEGRLD
-249 RVEPET
+249 RIEPET

-273 GDVTQETVHIATH
+273 GDVTQETVHIVTH
-286 PEMLAAIL
+286 PEMLVAIL
-294 SVEALEDNEALIV
+294 SVEALEDNEVLIV
-307 EGVRHVSRINDPRN
+307 EGVRHISRINDPRN
-321 RATFEALPKPNV
+321 RAIFEALAKPNI

-342 DYSTLPLAQFEEDNV
+342 DYSQLPLSQFEEDNI

-364 LLGFRQRYVP
+364 LLGFRQRHIP
-374 SSPTDPVGRS
+374 SSPTDPVKS
-384 EMDPDGALS
+384 ESDIDITVG

-408 PETDA
+408 PEIEA
-413 DDKPASTKH
+413 
-422 DSKQG
+422 
-427 KSERSKYEDNAST
+427 KSALHEHKYDILTEIRSK
-440 EAHGRPNG
+440 PNG
-448 KSVRS
+448 KSTRP
-453 SSPHKPCK
+453 SSPHKIYNDTNYTNK
-461 ETSCAS
+461 
-467 RRNRFIVLGSSGEVL
+467 RNRFIVLGSSGEVL

-507 SAKDTIEEDP
+507 SAKDTIDEDL
-517 EEEEQRL
+517 EEEEQKL
-524 SKRYSSQLDTPER
+524 NKRYSTQLDTQER

-548 LKRESTATGGAA
+548 LKRENTATGAT
-560 SSNTSSGESSY
+560 SVNTSFGESSY

-582 YDQDIKVKRGGSR
+582 CDQDIKVKRGGSR

-600 DETVDEEFLKESL
+600 DETVDEDFLKESL

-623 RQNQSAL
+623 RQNQPML
-630 QRRDTSAS
+630 QRKDTSAS

-668 PIAADES
+668 PIANDES
-675 RELDARDRAVVR
+675 RELDARDRAVVQ

-712 PLIDSVD
+712 PFIDSTD
-719 VNQRHKLALAVR
+719 VNQSHKLALAVR

-748 SEPEDVE
+748 PVSEDIE
-755 YYEDALS
+755 YYEDAL
-762 NRTMSK
+762 NNHTMSK
-768 EVKDIQR
+768 EIKDIQR
-775 KKLRAVT
+775 KKLRTIT

-796 TVYLSNPVSLST
+796 TVYLSNPVSLTT
-808 SGPIK
+808 SGPVKGKNTTKSFNIK
-813 DKLAQEFESHV
+813 NDKIIQQLESHIIFN
-824 TLDIPRDSS
+824 IPRDGS
-833 PQSGGLLSVVTG
+833 PQTGGLLSIATG

-880 AGNPKLSK
+880 TGNPSLSK

-912 FSLQIME
+912 FALHIIE
-919 ERMEGRNTLF
+919 ERTEGRNTLF

>member
-1 MLLLLTKRCIACVQQ
+1 
-16 TPNNNAYHDAANM
+16 M

-43 VVKQLDRAAAATNS
+43 VVKQLERAAAARNS
-57 ENLVEAMQRLHD
+57 EDLVEAMQRLHD

-80 SQDPELFSELIS
+80 IQDPELFSGLAT
-92 FLEND
+92 FLDTD
-97 LDSAERDHV
+97 LDSTEQDQIFV
-106 LAKTI
+106 NTI
-111 PRMVDRAKAL
+111 PRMVERAKAL

-139 SVEYSYGF
+139 CVEYSYAF
-147 VSSLI
+147 ISSLI

-161 KRTTKTHPTLRDF
+161 KRTAKTHPTLRDF
-174 NFTNFFKHLR
+174 NFTNFFKHLH

-194 LFHYYDYLET
+194 IFRYYDYLDT

-210 KLVISRQVMTSK
+210 KLIISRQVMTSK

-237 CPLMIRHEGRLE
+237 CPLMIRHEGRLD
-249 RVEPET
+249 RIEPET

-273 GDVTQETVHIATH
+273 GDVTQETVHIVTH
-286 PEMLAAIL
+286 PEMLVAIL
-294 SVEALEDNEALIV
+294 SVEALEDNEVLIV
-307 EGVRHVSRINDPRN
+307 EGVRHISRINDPHN
-321 RATFEALPKPNV
+321 KAIFEALAKPNI

-342 DYSTLPLAQFEEDNV
+342 DYSQLPLSQFEEDNI

-364 LLGFRQRYVP
+364 LLGFRQRHIP
-374 SSPTDPVGRS
+374 SSPTDPVKS
-384 EMDPDGALS
+384 ESDIDVTVG

-408 PETDA
+408 PEI
-413 DDKPASTKH
+413 
-422 DSKQG
+422 
-427 KSERSKYEDNAST
+427 EEIRSK
-440 EAHGRPNG
+440 PNG
-448 KSVRS
+448 KSTRP
-453 SSPHKPCK
+453 SSPHKIYNDTNYTNK
-461 ETSCAS
+461 
-467 RRNRFIVLGSSGEVL
+467 RNRFIVLGSSGEVL
-482 PVTRKSLGQMSVYSS
+482 PVTRKSLGQISVYSS

-507 SAKDTIEEDP
+507 SAKDTIDEDV
-517 EEEEQRL
+517 EEEEQKL
-524 SKRYSSQLDTPER
+524 NKRYSAQLDTQER

-548 LKRESTATGGAA
+548 LKRENTATGAT
-560 SSNTSSGESSY
+560 SVNTSFGESSY

-582 YDQDIKVKRGGSR
+582 CDQDIKVKRGGSR

-600 DETVDEEFLKESL
+600 DETVDEDFLKESL

-623 RQNQSAL
+623 RQNQPML
-630 QRRDTSAS
+630 QRKDTNAS

-668 PIAADES
+668 PIANDES
-675 RELDARDRAVVR
+675 RELDARDRAVVQ

-712 PLIDSVD
+712 PFIDSTD
-719 VNQRHKLALAVR
+719 VNQSHKLALAVR

-748 SEPEDVE
+748 PVSEDIE
-755 YYEDALS
+755 YYEDAL
-762 NRTMSK
+762 NNHIMSK
-768 EVKDIQR
+768 EIKDIQR
-775 KKLRAVT
+775 KKLRTIT

-796 TVYLSNPVSLST
+796 TLYLSNPVSLTT
-808 SGPIK
+808 SGPVKGKNTTESFNIK
-813 DKLAQEFESHV
+813 NDKIIQQLESHI
-824 TLDIPRDSS
+824 TFNIPRDGS
-833 PQSGGLLSVVTG
+833 PQTGGLLSIATG

-880 AGNPKLSK
+880 TGNPSLSK
-888 LDTVSR
+888 LDTISR

-912 FSLQIME
+912 FALHIIE
-919 ERMEGRNTLF
+919 ERTEGRNTLF

>member
-1 MLLLLTKRCIACVQQ
+1 
-16 TPNNNAYHDAANM
+16 M

-43 VVKQLDRAAAATNS
+43 VVKQLDRAAAARNS
-57 ENLVEAMQRLHD
+57 GNLVEAMQRLHD
-69 MCNISL
+69 MCKREEQCLLKSISL

-80 SQDPELFSELIS
+80 SQDPELFAELAA
-92 FLEND
+92 FLDKD
-97 LDSAERDHV
+97 LDSAEREHV
-106 LAKTI
+106 LTKTI

-121 RSCKPPQGLH
+121 RNCKPPQGLH

-139 SVEYSYGF
+139 CVEYSYGF
-147 VSSLI
+147 VSSLV

-161 KRTTKTHPTLRDF
+161 KRTAKTHPTLRDF

-184 NNGQKAKLRS
+184 NNGQKAKLKS
-194 LFHYYDYLET
+194 IFHYYDYLEK

-255 KVLRVCFA
+255 K
-263 SAKFGGGVLD
+263 
-273 GDVTQETVHIATH
+273 IATH

-342 DYSTLPLAQFEEDNV
+342 DYSALPLAQFEEDNV

-374 SSPTDPVGRS
+374 SSPTDPIGRS

-413 DDKPASTKH
+413 DDKPVSSSSSAHPLNHESV
-422 DSKQG
+422 KQG
-427 KSERSKYEDNAST
+427 KSVSAERNKYDDDAT
-440 EAHGRPNG
+440 ESHGRPNG

-453 SSPHKPCK
+453 SSPQKSGK

-507 SAKDTIEEDP
+507 SAKDVIEEDP

-537 RGTFAQRLREA
+537 RGTFAQRLRDA

-623 RQNQSAL
+623 RQNQSTL

-748 SEPEDVE
+748 SESEDIE
-755 YYEDALS
+755 NYEDALS

-775 KKLRAVT
+775 KKLRTVT
-782 FTSEVFQTLVDDET
+782 FTSEVFQTLVDDKT

-808 SGPIK
+808 PGPIK

-824 TLDIPRDSS
+824 TLNIPRDSS
-833 PQSGGLLSVVTG
+833 PQSGGLLSIVTG

-859 KLVIQWLAASLAG
+859 KLVVQWLAASLAG

-880 AGNPKLSK
+880 AGNPRLSK

>member
-1 MLLLLTKRCIACVQQ
+1 
-16 TPNNNAYHDAANM
+16 M

-43 VVKQLDRAAAATNS
+43 VVKQLDRAAAARNS
-57 ENLVEAMQRLHD
+57 EDLVEAMQRLHD

-80 SQDPELFSELIS
+80 VQDPELFSGLAT
-92 FLEND
+92 FLDTD
-97 LDSAERDHV
+97 LDFAERDQIFIN
-106 LAKTI
+106 TI
-111 PRMVDRAKAL
+111 PRIVERAKAL

-139 SVEYSYGF
+139 CVEYSYAF
-147 VSSLI
+147 ISSLI

-161 KRTTKTHPTLRDF
+161 KRTAKTHPTLRDF
-174 NFTNFFKHLR
+174 NFTNFFKHLH

-194 LFHYYDYLET
+194 IFRYYDYLDT

-210 KLVISRQVMTSK
+210 KLIISRQVMISK
-222 QWLTIEDWLESNVPL
+222 QWLTIEDWLESTVPL
-237 CPLMIRHEGRLE
+237 CPLMIRHEGRLD
-249 RVEPET
+249 RVEPEA

-286 PEMLAAIL
+286 PEMLVAIL
-294 SVEALEDNEALIV
+294 SVEGLEDNEVLIV
-307 EGVRHVSRINDPRN
+307 EGVRHLSRINDPRN
-321 RATFEALPKPNV
+321 RAIFEALPKPNI

-342 DYSTLPLAQFEEDNV
+342 DYSRLPLSQFEEDNI

-364 LLGFRQRYVP
+364 LLGFRQRHVP
-374 SSPTDPVGRS
+374 SSPTDPVKS
-384 EMDPDGALS
+384 ESDIDVTVG

-408 PETDA
+408 PEIEG
-413 DDKPASTKH
+413 DDKVLSTNN
-422 DSKQG
+422 D
-427 KSERSKYEDNAST
+427 KSVLCERKYDIFTEVRSK
-440 EAHGRPNG
+440 PNG
-448 KSVRS
+448 KSIRS
-453 SSPHKPCK
+453 PSPHKMYND
-461 ETSCAS
+461 TSYTNK
-467 RRNRFIVLGSSGEVL
+467 RNRFIVLGSSGEVL

-507 SAKDTIEEDP
+507 SAKDTIDEDL
-517 EEEEQRL
+517 EEEEQKL

-537 RGTFAQRLREA
+537 RGTFAQRLRDA
-548 LKRESTATGGAA
+548 LKRETTATGAA
-560 SSNTSSGESSY
+560 SLNTSFGESSY

-582 YDQDIKVKRGGSR
+582 CDQDIKVKRGGSR

-600 DETVDEEFLKESL
+600 DETVDEDFLKESL

-623 RQNQSAL
+623 RQNQPML

-668 PIAADES
+668 PITADES
-675 RELDARDRAVVR
+675 RELDARDRAVVQ

-712 PLIDSVD
+712 PFIDSTD
-719 VNQRHKLALAVR
+719 VNQSHKLALAVR

-748 SEPEDVE
+748 SVSEDVE

-762 NRTMSK
+762 NHTMSK

-775 KKLRAVT
+775 KKLRTVT

-808 SGPIK
+808 SGSVKGINTAQSFNIRN
-813 DKLAQEFESHV
+813 DKIAQQFESSI
-824 TLDIPRDSS
+824 TCNIPRDGS
-833 PQSGGLLSVVTG
+833 PQTGGLLPVATG

-880 AGNPKLSK
+880 TGNPSLSK

-912 FSLQIME
+912 FALHIIDD
-919 ERMEGRNTLF
+919 RTEGRNTLF

>member
-1 MLLLLTKRCIACVQQ
+1 
-16 TPNNNAYHDAANM
+16 M

-43 VVKQLDRAAAATNS
+43 VVKQLDRAATSRNS
-57 ENLVEAMQRLHD
+57 EELLEAMQRLHD

-80 SQDPELFSELIS
+80 VQDPELFSGLAT
-92 FLEND
+92 FLDND
-97 LDSAERDHV
+97 LDSAEREQV

-111 PRMVDRAKAL
+111 PRMVERAKAL

-139 SVEYSYGF
+139 CVEYSYAF
-147 VSSLI
+147 ASSLI

-161 KRTTKTHPTLRDF
+161 KRTAKTHPTLRDF
-174 NFTNFFKHLR
+174 NFTNFFKHLH
-184 NNGQKAKLRS
+184 NNGQKAKLKS
-194 LFHYYDYLET
+194 IFHYYDYLET

-249 RVEPET
+249 RIEPET

-294 SVEALEDNEALIV
+294 SVESLEDNEVLIV

-321 RATFEALPKPNV
+321 RATFEGLPRPNV

-342 DYSTLPLAQFEEDNV
+342 DYSRLPLSQFEEDNI

-364 LLGFRQRYVP
+364 LLGFRQRRVP
-374 SSPTDPVGRS
+374 NSPTDPVKS
-384 EMDPDGALS
+384 ELDPDGAVS

-408 PETDA
+408 PETEGE
-413 DDKPASTKH
+413 DKALSM
-422 DSKQG
+422 SKEG
-427 KSERSKYEDNAST
+427 KSKLNEQSKYDILT
-440 EAHGRPNG
+440 EVRTRPNG
-448 KSVRS
+448 KSVRPP
-453 SSPHKPCK
+453 SPHKMCK
-461 ETSCAS
+461 DASCTN
-467 RRNRFIVLGSSGEVL
+467 RRSRFIVLGSSGEVL

-507 SAKDTIEEDP
+507 SAKDIIDEDP
-517 EEEEQRL
+517 EEEEQKF
-524 SKRYSSQLDTPER
+524 SKRYSGQLDTPER
-537 RGTFAQRLREA
+537 RGNFAQRLRDA
-548 LKRESTATGGAA
+548 LKRESTATGAT

-623 RQNQSAL
+623 RQNQSTL

-638 SRYSFSTEY
+638 SKYSFSTEY

-719 VNQRHKLALAVR
+719 ANQRHKLALAVR

-741 NRRQQSV
+741 NRRQQS
-748 SEPEDVE
+748 
-755 YYEDALS
+755 
-762 NRTMSK
+762 
-768 EVKDIQR
+768 
-775 KKLRAVT
+775 
-782 FTSEVFQTLVDDET
+782 
-796 TVYLSNPVSLST
+796 
-808 SGPIK
+808 
-813 DKLAQEFESHV
+813 
-824 TLDIPRDSS
+824 IPRDSS
-833 PQSGGLLSVVTG
+833 PQAGGLLPVATG

-872 VPKLIYYT
+872 VPKLMYYT
-880 AGNPKLSK
+880 AGNPSLSK

-912 FSLQIME
+912 FALQTIE
-919 ERMEGRNTLF
+919 ERIEGRNTLF